1 MSDDT
6 IQEELEQ
13 QETNEE
19 LDRFLDSLQ
28 DEIAKLRQRLK
39 LLGRAGKPLR
49 PTAREFYV
57 QKAGEAR
64 VFAGN
69 RIMSPLTRLLVRLRI
84 VSEKKKTPRRIK
96 LTPSFV
102 QKIVKATAAVRQRM
116 LDEEET
122 DSLLKTHPPTDPN
135 DKQEAL
141 DRLIAAVRQ
150 RVHDARAQKV
160 DALAVIQDENVR
172 STIIDFYI
180 LYAIFIEYFNSMKV
194 LYQVLLAEYEVNG
207 ALQPQEIGELRTS
220 AISRIAV
227 LLCQQQWLGRNSS
240 KSRGLYRERMLK
252 EIRRSLGKRAAA
264 EENGKKLHPPLA
276 ALCLSGGGIRS
287 ATFGLGVI
295 QALARHGLLGKFD
308 YLSTVSGGGYI
319 GSWLSAWVF
328 REQRG
333 ITTVQ
338 NQLSQKARERVE
350 APEVTHLRSFSNY
363 MSPRTGLF
371 SADTWTLIGV
381 YLRNLTLNW
390 LVAVPLIAAF
400 LLLPRLLL
408 EFVYN
413 GQALV
418 GTGPTLRAGFVTI
431 GSAFFGCL
439 AIFAMTVFR
448 PSLSNFLK
456 PDSRFQQ
463 RFVRDDVGTL
473 KNMDLAVIILC
484 VVPMML
490 YAIGITSYGYWLG
503 QSPER
508 QKWVQVIQDALGAN
522 RWLVLGILFAIFA
535 VLIAANLRYGAQSLW
550 DKIVGSAIILLAI
563 LVGTLQLVFPQEL
576 MLFNMVLFT
585 NIIFIVGFVA
595 ARGFIWWQ
603 QRQKS
608 TRKDYWHSVPIEFS
622 ISFLAASVGGTLLY
636 AVDSWLR
643 GLQPTPE
650 VYATVAVPLFVGVFM
665 AAATLF
671 IGIGSKILDDL
682 DREWASRY
690 GAWLLVAIVIW
701 LAVCATVLV
710 GPILLQRLHDA
721 ASDWLIS
728 IGGLAGVISGA
739 ITLIFGYYANNAPQE
754 EKKPKGKKNKI
765 IQIAPQIAAPVFAV
779 FLLILIVLGTNRLMG
794 FVGDEIEFM
803 RYQFPPSTWPSAWGA
818 MVILIWILIFVAVGC
833 LMGWWIN
840 VNKFSLHA
848 AYRDRLIRAFLGASR
863 GTERLETAN
872 SFIDFDERDN
882 VEMCELKR
890 KPFHVVNMT
899 LNTAGSSALRWQTRK
914 SESFTVTPLHCGSSN
929 MGGGTGNYRSSH
941 LYGADKQGGPITLG
955 TAAAI
960 SGAAAS
966 PNMGYY
972 TQSAAV
978 SALMALFNV
987 RLGWWL
993 GNPGRRGN
1001 HTFYKNAPEWAPKL
1015 FFYEALGRTA
1025 DTNAYVYL
1033 SDGGHFE
1040 NLGLYEMVLRR
1051 CRLIVLSDAGAD
1063 EGFGFSDL
1071 GSAIHKIRVDMG
1083 IPIEFV
1089 DGELPV
1095 EGRSCSIAK
1104 ILYSCVDPCRE
1115 EDDGVLIYIKPTLD
1129 GCEPVDVV
1137 NYRNKHEAFPHE
1149 STADQWFGE
1158 LQFESYRSLGSHM
1171 MNAVWGV
1178 EHTDTCPDDCPTLT
1192 GLLAHAEAHVKAF
1205 RANGSRGYRR
1215 DTRMT

>member
-1 MSDDT
+1 MSENVFE
-6 IQEELEQ
+6 QEIEK
-13 QETNEE
+13 QETNEK
-19 LDRFLDSLQ
+19 LDEFLDAVQQQLA
-28 DEIAKLRQRLK
+28 DLRHRLENIRR
-39 LLGRAGKPLR
+39 LG
-49 PTAREFYV
+49 
-57 QKAGEAR
+57 
-64 VFAGN
+64 
-69 RIMSPLTRLLVRLRI
+69 
-84 VSEKKKTPRRIK
+84 KKKKLKPTKRVVRFDVGTLAKAISDVKKRIIAE
-96 LTPSFV
+96 P
-102 QKIVKATAAVRQRM
+102 
-116 LDEEET
+116 ET
-122 DSLLKTHPPTDPN
+122 DSLLTTHPPIRPG
-135 DKQEAL
+135 DKAQAL
-141 DRLIAAVRQ
+141 DKLIAEVRRQ
-150 RVHDARAQKV
+150 VDIRRRSKD
-160 DALAVIQDENVR
+160 DALSVVSDKKVLETV
-172 STIIDFYI
+172 IDFYVI
-180 LYAIFIEYFNSMKV
+180 YAIFIEYFNSMKM
-194 LYQVLLAEYEVNG
+194 LYQVLLAEYELNRS
-207 ALQPQEIGELRTS
+207 LESDEIGELRAD

-227 LLCQQQWLGRNSS
+227 RLCRQEWLGRSS
-240 KSRGLYRERMLK
+240 AQNRRLYRETMLK
-252 EIRRSLGKRAAA
+252 AIRARLGKRAAQ
-264 EENGKKLHPPLA
+264 EKNGKKVYPPLS

-287 ATFGLGVI
+287 ATFALGVI
-295 QALARHGLLGKFD
+295 QALARNGLLDKFD

-319 GSWLSAWVF
+319 GSWLSAWAA
-328 REQRG
+328 REREG
-333 ITTVQ
+333 IKTVQ
-338 NQLSQKARERVE
+338 NLLSQKAKERVE

-363 MSPRTGLF
+363 MSPRTGLL

-400 LLLPRLLL
+400 LLLPRLVL

-418 GTGPTLRAGFVTI
+418 GTGPTLRAGVVTV

-439 AIFAMTVFR
+439 TIFGLTVFR
-448 PSLSNFLK
+448 PSLSKFLRH
-456 PDSRFQQ
+456 DSRFQQ
-463 RFVRDDVGTL
+463 RFARDDVGTL
-473 KNMDLAVIILC
+473 KNMDLTVIGLC
-484 VVPMML
+484 VIPMML

-508 QKWVQVIQDALGAN
+508 QVWVQVLQNTLGAN
-522 RWLVLGILFAIFA
+522 RYMVLA
-535 VLIAANLRYGAQSLW
+535 VLITLFLALAVANLFYRRNTRMEGVW
-550 DKIVGSAIILLAI
+550 DKFFGTVIIVLSI
-563 LVGTLQLVFPQEL
+563 LVGVLQLAFPQEL
-576 MLFNMVLFT
+576 MLFNMVVFT

-595 ARGFIWWQ
+595 ARIYIWWQ
-603 QRQKS
+603 HRGVAK
-608 TRKDYWHSVPIEFS
+608 KEGYWDNVPIEFS
-622 ISFLAASVGGTLLY
+622 ISFLAASIGGTLLY
-636 AVDSWLR
+636 AVDAWLR
-643 GLQPTPE
+643 GLQPSAE
-650 VYATVAVPLFVGVFM
+650 VYATVAVPLFVAVFL
-665 AAATLF
+665 AAATF
-671 IGIGSKILDDL
+671 FVGVGSKILDDL
-682 DREWASRY
+682 DREWASRF
-690 GAWLLVAIVIW
+690 GAWLLVAIVGW
-701 LAVCATVLV
+701 LAVFGIVLV
-710 GPILLQRLHDA
+710 GPVLMDRISTV
-721 ASDWLIS
+721 ASEWLIS

-739 ITLIFGYYANNAPQE
+739 VTLIFGYYATNAPQE
-754 EKKPKGKKNKI
+754 EKKSKGKKNI
-765 IQIAPQIAAPVFAV
+765 LVQLAPQVAAPVFAV
-779 FLLILIVLGTNRLMG
+779 FLLILVVQGTNRLMG

-803 RYQFPPSTWPSAWGA
+803 RYQFPPQSWPSAHGA
-818 MVILIWILIFVAVGC
+818 GVILIWMAIFISIGC

-848 AYRDRLIRAFLGASR
+848 TYRDRLIRAFLGASR
-863 GTERLETAN
+863 GTERIETAN
-872 SFIDFDERDN
+872 SFIGLDERDN
-882 VEMCELKR
+882 IEMYKLR
-890 KPFHVVNMT
+890 QRPFHVVNMT
-899 LNTAGSSALRWQTRK
+899 LNTAGSSALKWQTRK

-929 MGGGTGNYRSSH
+929 MGGGTGNYRKSR
-941 LYGADKQGGPITLG
+941 LFGADKHGRAITLG

-1001 HTFYKNAPEWAPKL
+1001 HTFFKNAPEWAPKL
-1015 FFYEALGRTA
+1015 LYYEALGRTV
-1025 DTNAYVYL
+1025 DTNAYIYL

-1104 ILYSCVDPCRE
+1104 IRYSCVDACRE

-1129 GCEPVDVV
+1129 GGEPVDVV
-1137 NYRNKHEAFPHE
+1137 NYSRKHEAFPHE

-1171 MNAVWGV
+1171 MDAVWGAD
-1178 EHTDTCPDDCPTLT
+1178 HTDTCPTDCPNLS

-1205 RANGSRGYRR
+1205 MSKGSR
-1215 DTRMT
+1215 